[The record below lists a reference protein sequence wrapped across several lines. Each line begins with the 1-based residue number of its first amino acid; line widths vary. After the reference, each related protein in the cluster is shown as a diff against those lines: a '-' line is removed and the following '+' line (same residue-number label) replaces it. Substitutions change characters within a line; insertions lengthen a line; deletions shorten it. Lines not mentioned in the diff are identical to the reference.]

1 MIQIISIKQPSALP
15 GLDVWSPFLDTV
27 LSAALH
33 LDAEINSVPVLR
45 LAILILTIMAASL

>member
-1 MIQIISIKQPSALP
+1 MIQIISIKQPSALL

-27 LSAALH
+27 LSAALP
-33 LDAEINSVPVLR
+33 LDAEINSVPVLG